1 MCTLRHDGWLKN
13 WWDLIVERLKIMQ
26 IKNNVLPGPLD
37 FFFFISPHQITLKV
51 TFFIAE
57 DIVRIP

>member
-37 FFFFISPHQITLKV
+37 FFSLYHLIKLL
-51 TFFIAE
+51 
-57 DIVRIP
+57 